1 MVKKNIEH
9 FHLLLNQELLKM
21 VILSLVA
28 MTGLEKCCTRFAYMQ
43 WLYFTQVS
51 EPWLEA
57 GDMCNS
63 RILLVCVSR
72 LHLIDLLAYF

>member
-1 MVKKNIEH
+1 
-9 FHLLLNQELLKM
+9 
-21 VILSLVA
+21 
-28 MTGLEKCCTRFAYMQ
+28 MQ

-72 LHLIDLLAYF
+72 LHLIDLLAYFKKTYRQLDEMVCHDQESQL